1 MKFGI
6 TLKPEYRF
14 QRAVDLA
21 QRAEANGFSYGW
33 LFDSHVLWREPY
45 PLLTLMA
52 GATERMRLGTCV
64 TNPATRD
71 VTVTASALATLNEIS
86 GGRMELGIG
95 RGDSARRVMG
105 KKPTTVAYMEECC
118 RVIRALTAGETVNL
132 DGTEIRMDW
141 ATHGPVPIWVAGYGP
156 MALAAAGRVADG
168 VILQLADPDIIR
180 WCMSFVRAAA
190 EEAGRDP
197 SAIEVMAAAPAYVAD
212 DVVLARDKVRWFP
225 ALVSNHVV
233 DLINRYPREELPE
246 TLWRYVET
254 REGYDYRHHAEVG
267 SDNARF
273 VSDEI
278 TDQFAIVGP
287 APAHR
292 ERLEQLREAGVT
304 QFNIY
309 LMNGE
314 EEDCL
319 EAYGR
324 EVIPASA
331 VASESRS

>member
-6 TLKPEYRF
+6 TLKPDHRF
-14 QRAVDLA
+14 DRSVALMK
-21 QRAEANGFSYGW
+21 RAEANGFDYGW
-33 LFDSHVLWREPY
+33 LFDSHILWRDPY
-45 PLLTLMA
+45 PLLALI
-52 GATERMRLGTCV
+52 GAATSTMHLGTCV

-71 VTVTASALATLNEIS
+71 VTVTASALATLNEIT

-118 RVIRALTAGETVNL
+118 RAVRALTGGETIEL
-132 DGTEIRMDW
+132 DGTEVQLPW
-141 ATHGPVPIWVAGYGP
+141 ATRGPVPIWVAGYGP

-168 VILQLADPDIIR
+168 IILQLADPDIIR
-180 WCMSFVRAAA
+180 WCMGFVRRAA

-197 SAIEVMAAAPAYVAD
+197 DAIEVMAAAPAYVSD
-212 DVVLARDKVRWFP
+212 DVATARDKVRWFP

-233 DLINRYPREELPE
+233 DLINKYPKDDLPEEL
-246 TLWRYVET
+246 WKYVET
-254 REGYDYRHHAEVG
+254 REGYDYLHHAEVG

-278 TDQFAIVGP
+278 TDRFAIVGP
-287 APAHR
+287 ASAHR
-292 ERLEQLREAGVT
+292 ERLAELRDAGVT

-314 EEDCL
+314 EEDCVD
-319 EAYGR
+319 AYGAQIIGEFAAAR
-324 EVIPASA
+324 P
-331 VASESRS
+331 